1 MSAPLISTVEVPCD
15 ATLEQWYVACSS
27 KELPKGKPY
36 RARILELNLVLFRQ
50 RDGQVAALLDQC
62 LHRGTR
68 LSAGK
73 IADDCL
79 VCPYHG
85 WRYDA
90 QGQVVYIPSV
100 GDKPCSSTAREHR
113 FKQRHFA
120 VQELDGL
127 IWVYTGTSDPQAKP
141 VFRLPAYTE
150 KGWQS
155 YFMINTFEADVGSLV
170 QNFMD
175 VPHTVFVHEG
185 IFRSGTGRT
194 MEATLACK
202 AHSIEVTYHDDGD
215 KIGLLNWLSNPD
227 GEPLVHTDRFFA
239 PNVTRCDY
247 QWGDRSAFYIISQ
260 ITPINTRQSRVYTYI
275 AYRFRLPRW
284 LLRTLRPFIH
294 LYTRIVIRQDVKII
308 QAHREGLDNAVGFKP
323 VNVRADAVHVGVEQ
337 MLVAVRRGEELP
349 VGQRQESR
357 IRFEL

>member
-1 MSAPLISTVEVPCD
+1 MSVALISAVETSCD
-15 ATLEQWYVACSS
+15 GILEQWYVACSTQ
-27 KELPKGKPY
+27 EMRKGKPY
-36 RARILELNLVLFRQ
+36 RARILGLNLVLFRQ

-62 LHRGTR
+62 VHRGTR
-68 LSAGK
+68 LSAGT
-73 IADDCL
+73 ISEDCL

-90 QGQVVYIPSV
+90 QGHVVHIPSV
-100 GDKPCSSTAREHR
+100 GAAQCSPSSRDYR
-113 FKQRHFA
+113 YKQRHFP

-127 IWVYTGTSDPQAKP
+127 IWVYTGAGDPHAKP
-141 VFRLPAYTE
+141 VFRLPAYGE
-150 KGWQS
+150 RPWQS

-185 IFRSGTGRT
+185 IFRSSSGRT

-202 AHSIEVTYHDDGD
+202 AQSIEVTYHDDGD
-215 KIGLLNWLSNPD
+215 KIGFMNWLSNPD

-247 QWGDRSAFYIISQ
+247 KWGERSAFLIISQ
-260 ITPINTRQSRVYTYI
+260 ITPIDARQSRVYTYI

-284 LLRTLRPFIH
+284 ALAMLRPFIH

-308 QAHREGLDNAVGFKP
+308 QAHRQGLDNAANFKP
-323 VNVRADAVHVGVEQ
+323 AHVQADAVHVGVEQ
-337 MLVAVRRGEELP
+337 LLAAVKRGEELP
-349 VGQRQESR
+349 QAQRRERR